1 MNRNILIVIF
11 IVLYKHHNLKLVNY
25 TNFHQIQILLQ
36 LLYPIENHMFGNIK
50 SKPDSTSSILLS
62 TYEKDFQIKLVMSSS
77 DSYFSL
83 SNRLLV
89 ISV

>member
-1 MNRNILIVIF
+1 
-11 IVLYKHHNLKLVNY
+11 
-25 TNFHQIQILLQ
+25 
-36 LLYPIENHMFGNIK
+36 MFGNIK

-89 ISV
+89 ISA